1 MTFTEMG
8 LNPDILHAISDLNFI
23 TPTPIQEK
31 TIPVILQ
38 QNNDVIGLAQ
48 TGTGKTAAF
57 GLPILQKTDFQVSEI
72 QSLILCP
79 TRELCL
85 QITSDMVNFSKY
97 TSAFKTTALYGG
109 ASITVQ
115 IKNLRDKPHMVV
127 GTPGRVLDMIRR
139 KALKI
144 NNIRYLV
151 LDEADEM
158 LNMGFKDDLD
168 AILETTPAEK
178 RTFLFS
184 ATMPQEIREIA
195 VRYMHK
201 PAEITIGKR
210 NAGAENVFHQ
220 FYLVNPHDRYEALKR
235 VVDYNPDIYGIIF
248 CRTRNETKEVAD
260 KLMLEGYNAD
270 TLHGDLSQAQRDY
283 VMNRF
288 RLKHIQLLVATD
300 VAARGLDVNDL
311 THIINYNLPDDLEVY
326 THRSGR
332 TGRAG
337 KDGIS
342 VSIITKRELSKIS
355 SLEKSTGKKFEKKQ
369 IPSGN
374 DICEKQLFSLIDK
387 VEEVEVDETQIAK
400 YLPVI
405 FKKLAWLDREQL
417 IKQFV
422 SIEFNR
428 FLTYYKD
435 ASDLSETKT
444 DKLFKNIE
452 EPENIDFTRFH
463 INIGSKNKLSAARL
477 MGLIND
483 QTRNRSIKF
492 GKIEILNKFS
502 IFEADSNFEKLI
514 LKSFDDCIFEGVT
527 VIVAKAKIRIKP
539 YHEKFAEKS
548 KSEQRKRRNFKFS
561 NNQKGKKR
569 KFHRD

>member
-444 DKLFKNIE
+444 DKLFK
-452 EPENIDFTRFH
+452 
-463 INIGSKNKLSAARL
+463 
-477 MGLIND
+477 
-483 QTRNRSIKF
+483 
-492 GKIEILNKFS
+492 
-502 IFEADSNFEKLI
+502 
-514 LKSFDDCIFEGVT
+514 
-527 VIVAKAKIRIKP
+527 
-539 YHEKFAEKS
+539 
-548 KSEQRKRRNFKFS
+548 
-561 NNQKGKKR
+561 KKC
-569 KFHRD
+569 